1 VFHCHQVSISSSRFG
16 DNGHHQIFWGHSL
29 DLSGSRDVNG
39 HVTIGLGMGHFLLV
53 VLWTEVSI
61 FNGFRDIPPQTSCAL
76 RHRLNR
82 HSACAILRAVYP
94 YAKFE
99 YMFQFLT
106 PTLPIHYATPS
117 TKICKNFDLLGAL
130 KIRRYEKLR
139 FLLQKAHPCVN
150 PRRLSHF
157 A

>member
-1 VFHCHQVSISSSRFG
+1 MG
-16 DNGHHQIFWGHSL
+16 A
-29 DLSGSRDVNG
+29 SRDFLTFFPAHLWRSDPPTDFDANG
-39 HVTIGLGMGHFLLV
+39 SNDVHSRKDDTFA
-53 VLWTEVSI
+53 S
-61 FNGFRDIPPQTSCAL
+61 FQDIPPQTSCAL
-76 RHRLNR
+76 RHKLNR

-99 YMFQFLT
+99 YMFQFLN

-117 TKICKNFDLLGAL
+117 AKICKNFDLLGAL

-139 FLLQKAHPCVN
+139 FLLQKAHPCAN